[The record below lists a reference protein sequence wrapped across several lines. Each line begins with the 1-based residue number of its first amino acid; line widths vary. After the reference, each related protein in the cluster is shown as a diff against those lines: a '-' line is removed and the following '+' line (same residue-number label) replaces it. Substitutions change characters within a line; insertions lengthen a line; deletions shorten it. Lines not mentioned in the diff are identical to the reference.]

1 MTLATIPRSSSPVRL
16 PISPGRQKAREAARL
31 LQQALDALYE
41 EDRARAEARARRDA
55 EVDAKAKT
63 HVDRARLRALKQQHM
78 LSVDRKW
85 FWDSHNETLD
95 LLRAI
100 AADAQKRGETSD
112 ARMVERHIDGM
123 CTALEK
129 IQAKEAATK

>member
-1 MTLATIPRSSSPVRL
+1 MTLATISRAPLPR
-16 PISPGRQKAREAARL
+16 SPGRLKVAEAARL

-41 EDRARAEARARRDA
+41 EDRARAEARARRD
-55 EVDAKAKT
+55 EEMDARAKT
-63 HVDRARLRALKQQHM
+63 HVDRARVRALKQQHM

-100 AADAQKRGETSD
+100 AADARKRGEQGD
-112 ARMVERHIDGM
+112 ARMIERHIGDM
-123 CTALEK
+123 CAELEK
-129 IQAKEAATK
+129 IQAKEVKP